1 MKKNLANLISTVA
14 AAAVISFCTTLF
26 IGSGD
31 KLSAGSYN
39 SAAISSSI
47 GKVDNIIDLQNEIV
61 NISESAKKSVA
72 FIKTTKTMKG
82 QYGNDPL
89 YDFLRQFGYNGKI
102 PPQFNPK
109 REGLGTGFVIDD
121 KEGLVVTNNHVID
134 GADKIEITINSKKF
148 NAKLIGTDPKT
159 DIGLIKLEN
168 FSSSDIK
175 ALPFSDSE
183 KIKVGSFAIAIGNP
197 FGLSHTVTFGIIS
210 ATGRSDLNVTE
221 YENFIQTDAAINPG
235 NSGGPLLNVQG
246 EVLGMNTAI
255 LSRSGGY
262 MGIGLAVPANMIKSV
277 VAQLKTGGKV
287 VRAQMGVV
295 IQPLTDEL
303 KKQFGIK
310 NDKAGILVSSVAEKS
325 PAELGGIKA
334 GDVIIEFNSKSVESV
349 PQLRNVVAFTDLGKK
364 IPVKI
369 VRDGKEIIVSVILNN
384 TDYSIGEDAY
394 FSEDFGFSVKMENK
408 KVVVDKIEQESL
420 AATSGLIEG
429 DIIKGLNKKR
439 IQNINEFKQVM
450 KNTNA
455 LLLLIERKG
464 REFFI
469 VINK

>member
-1 MKKNLANLISTVA
+1 
-14 AAAVISFCTTLF
+14 
-26 IGSGD
+26 
-31 KLSAGSYN
+31 
-39 SAAISSSI
+39 
-47 GKVDNIIDLQNEIV
+47 
-61 NISESAKKSVA
+61 
-72 FIKTTKTMKG
+72 
-82 QYGNDPL
+82 
-89 YDFLRQFGYNGKI
+89 
-102 PPQFNPK
+102 
-109 REGLGTGFVIDD
+109 
-121 KEGLVVTNNHVID
+121 
-134 GADKIEITINSKKF
+134 
-148 NAKLIGTDPKT
+148 
-159 DIGLIKLEN
+159 
-168 FSSSDIK
+168 
-175 ALPFSDSE
+175 
-183 KIKVGSFAIAIGNP
+183 
-197 FGLSHTVTFGIIS
+197 
-210 ATGRSDLNVTE
+210 
-221 YENFIQTDAAINPG
+221 
-235 NSGGPLLNVQG
+235 
-246 EVLGMNTAI
+246 
-255 LSRSGGY
+255 
-262 MGIGLAVPANMIKSV
+262 
-277 VAQLKTGGKV
+277 
-287 VRAQMGVV
+287 MGVV